1 MAGVF
6 AARRGAAL
14 LAGTALT
21 GYGARRYA
29 RAEEG
34 DAPVALDAP
43 APSEPPKPPGIYD
56 AKGGFDPGAL
66 EAVAALLKE
75 TGGKSDLSHARAAA
89 VETQAEEKKKAD
101 EYRAYGNQ
109 LRNEARQA
117 QRAEEEKTRAHQREH
132 GEQRSRYAT
141 SLQHERAMAAQRLE
155 EALKDGEEGERAEHE
170 TRLEDL
176 RKETALIEAELRRET
191 DAAYLAASHAARAA
205 AERTTQDLRLDSI
218 KEKAKVARD
227 TALEAVK
234 ATFSSLGGGANA
246 LLGDE
251 KRMAAIAG
259 VITATALGVFVARK
273 STSVLGTYVEA
284 RLRKPALVRETS
296 RGYAL
301 ASSAFGSG
309 RAGAALSRATSAFSS
324 DDSGALMDG
333 IVFEKDL
340 EARLGEIAKAAANTR
355 KNKAPFRHCLF
366 HGPPGTG
373 KTLFAKKLAKH
384 AGLDF
389 AICSGGDV
397 APLGRDAVT
406 EIHKLFDWA
415 KASPRGVVLLIDEAE
430 AFVRKRDRNMSE
442 DARNALNAF
451 LYRTGSPNADV
462 MVVFATNAPEL
473 FDRAIHDRVD
483 ETVFFDLPGEAERL
497 KILKEAVEA
506 MVAEKPPAS
515 WWRPPPATVKLDEA
529 IDDAAIR
536 DAAARTEGLSAREVA
551 KLALAW
557 QANALASE
565 GARLTRD
572 LFEETIESQKAQTML
587 KREWKA
593 LERGKKRPKA
603 H

>member
-1 MAGVF
+1 MASLL
-6 AARRGAAL
+6 ARRGSYAVIAGSGLLCGHRLAFAEPEPEPAA
-14 LAGTALT
+14 G
-21 GYGARRYA
+21 
-29 RAEEG
+29 E
-34 DAPVALDAP
+34 APT
-43 APSEPPKPPGIYD
+43 PPGIYS
-56 AKGGFDPGAL
+56 KGAFDPAPV
-66 EAVAALLKE
+66 EAVAELLRSAK
-75 TGGKSDLSHARAAA
+75 GKSDL
-89 VETQAEEKKKAD
+89 QYKKAEEQKKQAAERTTQK
-101 EYRAYGNQ
+101 EYRAALAQ
-109 LRNEARQA
+109 ATREARQA
-117 QRAEEEKTRAHQREH
+117 QRVEAEQTRGVQRQH
-132 GEQRSRYAT
+132 MDHRAQYKA
-141 SLQHERAMAAQRLE
+141 SLAQETQALAGRLD
-155 EALKDGEEGERAEHE
+155 EALKDGEEERRAAHE
-170 TRLEDL
+170 AALEKI
-176 RKETALIEAELRRET
+176 RKETAELEQELRRE
-191 DAAYLAASHAARAA
+191 S
-205 AERTTQDLRLDSI
+205 ERDLQDLRLEGI
-218 KEKAKVARD
+218 KERAKVARD
-227 TALEAVK
+227 TTLEAVK
-234 ATFSSLGGGANA
+234 ATFSSLGAGATA

-251 KRMAAIAG
+251 KRLAALAAVGTAAAG
-259 VITATALGVFVARK
+259 GVFAARK
-273 STSVLGTYVEA
+273 FTKVMGTYVAA
-284 RLRKPALVRETS
+284 RLQKPALVRETS
-296 RGYAL
+296 RGFAV
-301 ASSAFGSG
+301 ASSAFGGG
-309 RAGAALSRATSAFSS
+309 RAGNLASRLSGLGRPALEK
-324 DDSGALMDG
+324 GALMAG
-333 IVFEKDL
+333 AHFEAKL
-340 EARLGEIAKAAANTR
+340 EARLLQIAESAAMTR
-355 KNKAPFRHCLF
+355 KRGAVFRHCLF
-366 HGPPGTG
+366 YGPPGTG
-373 KTLFAKKLAKH
+373 KTLFAKKLAAN
-384 AGLDF
+384 AGMDY
-389 AICSGGDV
+389 AVASGGDV

-406 EIHKLFDWA
+406 EMHKLFDWA
-415 KASPRGVVLLIDEAE
+415 KTSPRGLLLLIDEAD
-430 AFVRKRDRNMSE
+430 AFVRKRSKFMSE

>member
-1 MAGVF
+1 MASLL
-6 AARRGAAL
+6 ARRGSYAVIAGSGLLCGHRLAFAEPEPEPAA
-14 LAGTALT
+14 G
-21 GYGARRYA
+21 
-29 RAEEG
+29 E
-34 DAPVALDAP
+34 APT
-43 APSEPPKPPGIYD
+43 PPGIYS
-56 AKGGFDPGAL
+56 KGAFDPAPV
-66 EAVAALLKE
+66 EAVAELLREAK
-75 TGGKSDLSHARAAA
+75 GKSDLQYRK
-89 VETQAEEKKKAD
+89 AEEQKKQAAERATQK
-101 EYRAYGNQ
+101 EYRAALAQ
-109 LRNEARQA
+109 ATREARQA
-117 QRAEEEKTRAHQREH
+117 QRVEAEQTRGVQRQH
-132 GEQRSRYAT
+132 MDHRAQYKA
-141 SLQHERAMAAQRLE
+141 SLAQETQALAGKLD
-155 EALKDGEEGERAEHE
+155 EALKDGEEERRAAHE
-170 TRLEDL
+170 AALEKI
-176 RKETALIEAELRRET
+176 RKETAELEQELRRES
-191 DAAYLAASHAARAA
+191 DAAYLAARSKADARS
-205 AERTTQDLRLDSI
+205 ERDLQDLRLEGI
-218 KEKAKVARD
+218 KERAKVARD
-227 TALEAVK
+227 TTLEAVK
-234 ATFSSLGGGANA
+234 ATFSSLGAGATA

-251 KRMAAIAG
+251 KRLAALAAVGTAAAG
-259 VITATALGVFVARK
+259 GVFAARK
-273 STSVLGTYVEA
+273 FTKVMGTYVAA
-284 RLRKPALVRETS
+284 RLQKPALVRETS
-296 RGYAL
+296 RGFAV
-301 ASSAFGSG
+301 ASSAFGGG
-309 RAGAALSRATSAFSS
+309 RAGNLASRLSGLGRPALEK
-324 DDSGALMDG
+324 GALMAG
-333 IVFEKDL
+333 AHFEATL
-340 EARLGEIAKAAANTR
+340 EARLLQIAESAAMTR
-355 KNKAPFRHCLF
+355 KRGAVFRHCLF
-366 HGPPGTG
+366 YGPPGTG
-373 KTLFAKKLAKH
+373 KTLFAKKLAAN
-384 AGLDF
+384 AGMDY
-389 AICSGGDV
+389 AVASGGDV

-406 EIHKLFDWA
+406 EMHKLFDWA
-415 KASPRGVVLLIDEAE
+415 KTSPRGLLLLIDEAD
-430 AFVRKRDRNMSE
+430 AFVRKRSKFMSE

>member
-1 MAGVF
+1 MASLL
-6 AARRGAAL
+6 ARRGSYAVIAGSGLLCGHRLAFAEPEPEPAA
-14 LAGTALT
+14 G
-21 GYGARRYA
+21 
-29 RAEEG
+29 E
-34 DAPVALDAP
+34 APT
-43 APSEPPKPPGIYD
+43 PPGIYS
-56 AKGGFDPGAL
+56 KGAFDPAPV
-66 EAVAALLKE
+66 EAVAELLRSAK
-75 TGGKSDLSHARAAA
+75 GKSDL
-89 VETQAEEKKKAD
+89 QYKKAEEQKKQAAERTTQK
-101 EYRAYGNQ
+101 EYRAALAQ
-109 LRNEARQA
+109 ATREARQA
-117 QRAEEEKTRAHQREH
+117 QRVEAEQTRGVQR
-132 GEQRSRYAT
+132 
-141 SLQHERAMAAQRLE
+141 QHMDHRAQYKALD
-155 EALKDGEEGERAEHE
+155 EALKDGEEERRAAHE
-170 TRLEDL
+170 AALEKI
-176 RKETALIEAELRRET
+176 RKETAELEQELRRES
-191 DAAYLAASHAARAA
+191 DAAYLAARSKADARS
-205 AERTTQDLRLDSI
+205 ERDLQDLRLEGI
-218 KEKAKVARD
+218 KERAKVARD
-227 TALEAVK
+227 TTLEAVK
-234 ATFSSLGGGANA
+234 ATFSSLGAGATA

-251 KRMAAIAG
+251 KRLAALAAVGTAAAG
-259 VITATALGVFVARK
+259 G
-273 STSVLGTYVEA
+273 
-284 RLRKPALVRETS
+284 KPALVRETS
-296 RGYAL
+296 RGFAV
-301 ASSAFGSG
+301 ASSAFGGG
-309 RAGAALSRATSAFSS
+309 RAGNLASRLSGLGRPALEK
-324 DDSGALMDG
+324 GALMAG
-333 IVFEKDL
+333 AHFEAKL
-340 EARLGEIAKAAANTR
+340 EARLLQIAESAAMTR
-355 KNKAPFRHCLF
+355 KRGAVFRHCLF
-366 HGPPGTG
+366 YGPPGTG
-373 KTLFAKKLAKH
+373 KTLFAKKLAAN
-384 AGLDF
+384 AGMDY
-389 AICSGGDV
+389 AVASGGDV

-406 EIHKLFDWA
+406 EMHKLFDWA
-415 KASPRGVVLLIDEAE
+415 KTSPRGLLLLIDEAD
-430 AFVRKRDRNMSE
+430 AFVRKRSKFMSE